1 MDLICL
7 RLTQLQP
14 DLTVERQTRMEKR
27 SHGNSWL
34 QKCLGGCLFMMS
46 ISLERKQPS
55 LNHMHGLLEV
65 EYISLEYVYHG
76 VCKTP
81 EVNIATLTA
90 KTDT

>member
-1 MDLICL
+1 
-7 RLTQLQP
+7 
-14 DLTVERQTRMEKR
+14 
-27 SHGNSWL
+27 
-34 QKCLGGCLFMMS
+34 MS

-81 EVNIATLTA
+81 EVNIATLKIWGADRQDHT
-90 KTDT
+90 

>member
-1 MDLICL
+1 ML
-7 RLTQLQP
+7 
-14 DLTVERQTRMEKR
+14 
-27 SHGNSWL
+27 
-34 QKCLGGCLFMMS
+34 S

-81 EVNIATLTA
+81 EVNIATLKIWELTA